1 MMTEYKTE
9 TCPQCEAVFTAE
21 PENYFYDEK
30 KDISF
35 CKEECYVAK
44 NKKKPRRSK
53 AEIAQEKAE
62 KAEAKI
68 ASKEKYEREHIKLV
82 PGVLPDARAAMKIFE
97 NIRLNGN
104 INRAFRRM
112 MASRKIF
119 NPRENINKFMT
130 GGVAEEVVHQL
141 IRSVGFDSQNV
152 SAKASVI
159 DLVMPVLLEPSGEVH
174 SFQVSLKNSGKLG
187 ASPILEN
194 YRGKKRDEIR
204 PLPPTLIIYTE
215 VDIKRVRIVYL
226 DHEILRQGYPDL
238 SDDEFNRIVFKNEDS
253 NLTFKSGFLPH
264 FIPRLP
270 DEYILNAVYPE
281 DLPAVDE
288 KNIIL
293 LALAEVD
300 RQLGL

>member
-1 MMTEYKTE
+1 MTEYKIE

-21 PENYFYDEK
+21 PGTYFYDEK

-53 AEIAQEKAE
+53 AEIAQEKEE
-62 KAEAKI
+62 KAQAKI

-82 PGVLPDARAAMKIFE
+82 PGVLPDARSAMKIFE

-238 SDDEFNRIVFKNEDS
+238 SEEEFNQVVFKNEDS

-281 DLPAVDE
+281 DLPELDE

>member
-1 MMTEYKTE
+1 MAQCKIE
-9 TCPQCEAVFTAE
+9 TCPQCETVFAAE
-21 PENYFYDEK
+21 PGNYFYDEK

-53 AEIAQEKAE
+53 AEIAQAKEEKAQ
-62 KAEAKI
+62 AKV
-68 ASKEKYEREHIKLV
+68 AAKEKYAHEHIKLV

-159 DLVMPVLLEPSGEVH
+159 DLMMPVLLEPSGEVH

-226 DHEILRQGYPDL
+226 DHEILRQAYPEL
-238 SDDEFNRIVFKNEDS
+238 SDDEFNQEVFKNEDS

-281 DLPAVDE
+281 DLPELDE